1 MNEQK
6 IFSVII
12 PHHNTPDLLARC
24 LDSIPQRD
32 DTDVFVIDDNS
43 NDQYAEHI
51 ANICAK
57 HKNVVYIPTKEG
69 LGAGYAR
76 NVGLKQIRSKWVLF
90 ADADD
95 YFLPNA
101 WEHLEIH
108 KDDEAELIHFH
119 AISRFS
125 DTGAPGDRHI
135 QLAELID
142 RFIDQPN
149 ETNEGW
155 LRYNYNE
162 PWGKMI
168 RTSVIFENHI
178 TFEQTRWAN
187 DLHFSTMVGAC
198 AKTIAAD
205 KADIYCVTIAHGS
218 LVHQHSLESRKCR
231 YEVILRNNAYLR
243 TIGKAQF
250 QYSLMYSLRWAAK
263 LGGIKAVWEFIRLGQ
278 KYHADFTIGAGNWI
292 RNFFRSKK
300 EYKNKSKYIVTKL
313 LISVFFSAT
322 ATTLMARDADT
333 IRIMTYNIS
342 AGEIADMQQLGAY
355 IREIDPDLIALQ
367 EVDFRT
373 NRTDRPKNRGHNQ
386 PTELGYYTD
395 MLPAFVPI
403 NDYPTGGFYG
413 LGFLTKYPVQNITN
427 IPLPQII
434 DKQEPR
440 TMLVTTMEINKKT
453 IHIVNT
459 HLSLDVGNRKVQL
472 QYIRKYV
479 KKLKGIKI
487 ICGDLNS
494 NYNEGLVLKTFSK
507 WNDALPYRHFT
518 FPNRNPNNKFD
529 WILYEKSA
537 PIHVINAIVD
547 ASCQLSDHLPCYV
560 DIIIE

>member
-6 IFSVII
+6 LYSIII

-24 LDSIPQRD
+24 LDSIPQRK

-43 NDQYAEHI
+43 DEQYAEQI
-51 ANICAK
+51 ANICAQ
-57 HKNVVYIPTKEG
+57 HSNVIYTPTKEG

-76 NVGLKQIRSKWVLF
+76 NVGLKQVHSKWVLF

-95 YFLPNA
+95 YFLPEA
-101 WEHLEIH
+101 WEHLDRH
-108 KDDEAELIHFH
+108 KDDEADIIHFH
-119 AISRFS
+119 ATSRFS
-125 DTGAPGDRHI
+125 DTGEPGDRHI
-135 QLAELID
+135 QLAQLID
-142 RFIDQPN
+142 RFLKEPN
-149 ETNEGW
+149 EINEGW

-168 RTSVIFENHI
+168 RASVIFDNHI
-178 TFEQTRWAN
+178 EFEQTRWAN

-205 KADIYCVTIAHGS
+205 QAEIYCVTIAHGS
-218 LVHQHSLESRKCR
+218 LVHQHSLASRKCR

-243 TIGKAQF
+243 EIGKAQF

-263 LGGIKAVWEFIRLGQ
+263 LGGIKAVWEFIRLGR
-278 KYHADFTIGAGNWI
+278 KYDADFTIGAGNWI

-313 LISVFFSAT
+313 ILGVFLSAT

-342 AGEIADMQQLGAY
+342 AGEKADMQQLGEY
-355 IREIDPDLIALQ
+355 IREINPDIVALQ

-373 NRTDRPKNRGHNQ
+373 NRPDRPKNRGHNQ

-395 MLPAFVPI
+395 MLPIFGNVI
-403 NDYPTGGFYG
+403 DLPTGGFYG
-413 LGFLTKYPVQNITN
+413 LGILSNYPVVNVSNIS
-427 IPLPQII
+427 LPQII
-434 DKQEPR
+434 LSAEER
-440 TMLVTTMEINKKT
+440 NLMIVTLKINGKT
-453 IHIVNT
+453 VILANT
-459 HLSLDVGNRKVQL
+459 HLCLDKSNRQMQMK
-472 QYIRKYV
+472 YIRRYI
-479 KKLKGIKI
+479 KKQKGVKI
-487 ICGDLNS
+487 ICGDFNS

-507 WNDALPYRHFT
+507 WNDALPYMQLT
-518 FPNRNPNNKFD
+518 FPSWNPDTKLD
-529 WILYEKSA
+529 WILYEKSGS
-537 PIHVINAIVD
+537 VQVENAVVD
-547 ASCQLSDHLPCYV
+547 SLCQLSDHLPCYV
-560 DIIIE
+560 DLIIK